1 MADQD
6 GFEIYK
12 RFYPAPTRFRMGDPV
27 LVKEVTG
34 MSWPEFTAA
43 LDAME
48 RDYSALVE
56 QGNADEFEPDHILML
71 GMMAVAF
78 WQGNPSMGRAKV
90 VRAIERIP
98 IEEVEFI
105 ASDADDEVDVSPPG
119 VAAGEPPSTTSS
131 GSGESPAASVE
142 TEIPPDFISDETNP
156 NGSGSPGLLNAPPES
171 LPA

>member
-1 MADQD
+1 MPDQD

-12 RFYPAPTRFRMGDPV
+12 RFYPAPSRFRMGDPV

-43 LDAME
+43 LDVME
-48 RDYSALVE
+48 QDYAALVE
-56 QGNADEFEPDHILML
+56 QGRADEFEPDHILML
-71 GMMAVAF
+71 GLMAVAF
-78 WQGNPSMGRAKV
+78 WQGNAAMGRAKV

-105 ASDADDEVDVSPPG
+105 ASDAEEEVDAGPPEG
-119 VAAGEPPSTTSS
+119 AAGEPPNTTSS
-131 GSGESPAASVE
+131 GSEDSPEASDE
-142 TEIPPDFISDETNP
+142 TEIPPDFTSGETNP